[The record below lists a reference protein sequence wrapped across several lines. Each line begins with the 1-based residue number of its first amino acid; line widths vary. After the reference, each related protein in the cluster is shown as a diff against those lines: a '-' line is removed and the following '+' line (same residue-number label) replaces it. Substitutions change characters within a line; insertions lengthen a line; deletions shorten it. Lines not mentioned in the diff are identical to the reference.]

1 MPNLLMI
8 DNWSLEEVCGLLLG
22 GVSTRSI
29 KDIAF
34 DKRKQ
39 RHRFRNIPE
48 SNIQFDALLQLLSD
62 IVLRDELIVDDR
74 FATGWCFPFSPML
87 PVQSESVV
95 KLHPFLSSAAQL
107 DQPRKILLGELCI
120 TQSLRDLQ
128 KQNEVLWQ
136 EKRQLKDGR
145 FSAIVCGGAG
155 MLARSHIFQMPY
167 TGHLL
172 RQRLI
177 KETALIAPRVS
188 ATDKVMEV
196 INTERTRLFQQI
208 GTSDVRTYA
217 NFNLPPVAVQVINN
231 SRTAVELIPVAI
243 QLRDKY
249 SKLRKWLTTYEKAYA
264 DENTKQLIKHK
275 KKLDSVAKS
284 INALQDSKSG
294 GTTNLSI
301 GVSWLRLSWSANPL
315 NDFQNKF
322 GVRAAILK
330 LILASQGKT
339 AFKKL
344 LSFFGEENSKLGRD
358 IYKTF
363 AERSTGYERA
373 DSD

>member
-22 GVSTRSI
+22 GLSTRSI
-29 KDIAF
+29 KEIAF

-39 RHRFRNIPE
+39 RHRFRNTPE
-48 SNIQFDALLQLLSD
+48 SVIQFDALLQLLSD
-62 IVLRDELIVDDR
+62 IVLRDELIVDNR

-87 PVQSESVV
+87 PMQTESVV

-107 DQPRKILLGELCI
+107 DQPRKVLLSELCI
-120 TQSLRDLQ
+120 TPSLRDLQ
-128 KQNEVLWQ
+128 KQNEVLWN
-136 EKRQLKDGR
+136 EKRELEDER
-145 FSAIVCGGAG
+145 FSAIVWGGAG
-155 MLARSHIFQMPY
+155 MLARSHVFQMPY
-167 TGHLL
+167 TGHPL

-177 KETALIAPRVS
+177 KETALIAPRAS

-208 GTSDVRTYA
+208 GPSDVRTYA
-217 NFNLPPVAVQVINN
+217 NFNLPPVAVEVINN
-231 SRTAVELIPVAI
+231 SRTAVELIRVAI

-249 SKLRKWLTTYEKAYA
+249 SKLRKWLTTYEQAYA

-284 INALQDSKSG
+284 INALQDPKSG

-301 GVSWLRLSWSANPL
+301 GVSWLRLSWSGNPV
-315 NDFQNKF
+315 NAFQNKF
-322 GVRAAILK
+322 GVRAAISK
-330 LILASQGKT
+330 LMLASRGQT

-344 LSFFGEENSKLGRD
+344 LGLFGEGNSNLGRD

-363 AERSTGYERA
+363 AERSSSG
-373 DSD
+373 